1 MGTCILLAEDDAQ
14 IREIITDYF
23 SEKSEGK
30 IRIICAENG
39 TDALDM
45 LRNDEFDLILLDIMM
60 PGIDGFSLCREIRA
74 KSDVPVMFLTA
85 RAREEDLLYGYELGC
100 DDYVIKP
107 FSLAAVYAKCTA
119 LLKRANGTILI
130 PELVCGAIRMN
141 LRTLTVTAN
150 GEPVALAPKEFALLK
165 YLLEHKNWVVSRDML
180 LDRIWGNDYFG
191 SGRVVDNHIK
201 KLRHKLG
208 NAGIQIR
215 TVITQGY
222 KLTE

>member
-1 MGTCILLAEDDAQ
+1 METCILLAEDDAQ

-30 IRIICAENG
+30 IRIICDENG

-45 LRNDEFDLILLDIMM
+45 LRNDEFELILLDIMM

-150 GEPVALAPKEFALLK
+150 GEPVALAPKA
-165 YLLEHKNWVVSRDML
+165 
-180 LDRIWGNDYFG
+180 
-191 SGRVVDNHIK
+191 
-201 KLRHKLG
+201 
-208 NAGIQIR
+208 
-215 TVITQGY
+215 
-222 KLTE
+222 